1 MSGFLITLEGIDSCG
16 KTTQAHLLEARLE
29 SEAVPHLLLREPG
42 GTAVGEKIRHLLLQK
57 EHPLTDNTEILLYA
71 AARAELVVTV
81 IRPALK
87 KGLVVVCDR
96 YLDSTVAYQGYGS
109 GGDGA
114 WIRALN
120 ERVTGGLRPQLTF
133 LFDLSVEEAF
143 RRRGGG
149 GDRIEERDLSY
160 HRRVRRGYLAIA
172 SEEPA
177 RFNVIDATAPAEKQH
192 EAVWSKVEAALQ
204 GRCSGEL

>member
-1 MSGFLITLEGIDSCG
+1 LKARPSPTFCSVNPAAPPWG
-16 KTTQAHLLEARLE
+16 K
-29 SEAVPHLLLREPG
+29 
-42 GTAVGEKIRHLLLQK
+42 KIRHLLLQK

-172 SEEPA
+172 GEEPA